1 MARLVKR
8 GISAVAYAVYLV
20 AKNASLR
27 RMLFNSVRLNR
38 IESERFRNID
48 EYSFLL
54 YCFLK
59 RPESRSQIL
68 QDLWVSYE
76 LGEKRDGFFV
86 EFGATNGVVN
96 SNTWLLEKKYGWKG
110 ILAEPNPVWHS
121 TLAAN
126 RNSAVD
132 HRCVDSSSGKMV
144 AFLATDGSDPELSSI
159 AEFASGDHFADV
171 RAGGTVIEVET
182 ISLNDLLIEHNAPFE
197 IDYLSIDTEGSEYA
211 ILSEFDFSRYDV
223 TLMSVEQN
231 RHTEPKIEALL
242 TKQGFLRV
250 FKEFSQWDGWYV
262 RAERRRRGAS
272 FGIDSIP
279 HIA

>member
-1 MARLVKR
+1 MARLVKH
-8 GISAVAYAVYLV
+8 GLSAVAYAVHLA

-38 IESERFRNID
+38 IETERFRSID
-48 EYSFLL
+48 EYRFLL
-54 YCFLK
+54 YAFLN
-59 RPESRSQIL
+59 RHQSRSQIL

-76 LGEKRDGFFV
+76 LGEKRGGYFV

-121 TLAAN
+121 MLAAN
-126 RNSAVD
+126 RKSAID
-132 HRCVDSSSGKMV
+132 HRCVDSNSGKMV
-144 AFLATDGSDPELSSI
+144 EFLTTDASDPELSSI

-171 RAGGTVIEVET
+171 RARGTTIKVET
-182 ISLNDLLIEHNAPFE
+182 ISLNDLLIEHRAPFE

-231 RHTEPKIEALL
+231 RHTEAKIETLL
-242 TKQGFLRV
+242 TKQGFHHV

-262 RAERRRRGAS
+262 RAERRRQSSS
-272 FGIDSIP
+272 FEIDSIS

>member
-1 MARLVKR
+1 MARLVKH
-8 GISAVAYAVYLV
+8 GLSAVAYAVHLA

-38 IESERFRNID
+38 IETERFRSID
-48 EYSFLL
+48 EYRFLL
-54 YCFLK
+54 YAFLN
-59 RPESRSQIL
+59 RHQSRSQIL

-76 LGEKRDGFFV
+76 LGEKREGFFV

-96 SNTWLLEKKYGWKG
+96 SNTWLLETKYGWKG

-121 TLAAN
+121 MLAAN
-126 RNSAVD
+126 RKSAID
-132 HRCVDSSSGKMV
+132 HRCVDSNSGKMV
-144 AFLATDGSDPELSSI
+144 AFLTTDASDPELSSI

-171 RAGGTVIEVET
+171 RASGTTIKVET

-231 RHTEPKIEALL
+231 RHTEAKIEALL
-242 TKQGFLRV
+242 TRQGFHRI
-250 FKEFSQWDGWYV
+250 FKEFSQWDGWYA
-262 RAERRRRGAS
+262 RAERRRQGPS
-272 FGIDSIP
+272 FGIESRS